1 MNTHKKY
8 KTTRNIINAAAL
20 TLGMTLLVTFAGAQ
34 EVAGGGANKDDH
46 AYKGGMRE
54 MPRIKEA
61 GVVTVKGNE
70 NWDDT
75 LGFGKDSDMAEMMTL
90 MMVGGS
96 GMEHMKM
103 PGMRPGMKMD
113 AKAMQNMKG
122 MKSGMKGVAM
132 DAQGLP
138 VSVALAQNPPAMGEN
153 TLDVVVKDSGGK
165 PVTGLKLMATVA
177 MTSMDMGIERPKA
190 VEGKDGHYSV
200 PVTFSMKG
208 PWRVTLLNDGKADKA
223 HSVHTALDFNVDGK
237 TKWKMTGAQ
246 DTAQPD
252 TAAGAAGAKTLDTT
266 AQAKPQADS
275 TRQAVDTP
283 ATLAPI
289 PAKTATAD
297 EKTTAKAVDD
307 KATKTG
313 DTPAAQDTA
322 KPAPDKAAA
331 DPTPGYKVTLNT
343 PLKSVKVGKN
353 MLDVTVL
360 DADGKPVVGAKVTA
374 AVEMTSMD
382 MGVTRPKA
390 KEDKAGHYLA
400 EVTFS
405 MKGPWRVTMTVAPPK
420 QKPFTKAIDFNVP
433 K

>member
-1 MNTHKKY
+1 MNTV
-8 KTTRNIINAAAL
+8 AA
-20 TLGMTLLVTFAGAQ
+20 TLGMTLLVSFAGAQ
-34 EVAGGGANKDDH
+34 EVAGGGANKEDRV
-46 AYKGGMRE
+46 YKGAMRE

-61 GVVTVKGNE
+61 DVVTVKGNE
-70 NWDDT
+70 NWDNM

-113 AKAMQNMKG
+113 AKAMQGMKAGMKG
-122 MKSGMKGVAM
+122 MAM
-132 DAQGLP
+132 GAQGLP
-138 VSVALAQNPPAMGEN
+138 VSVTLAQNPPATGEN
-153 TLDVVVKDSGGK
+153 TLDVTVNDSDGK

-177 MTSMDMGIERPKA
+177 MTSMDMGTERPKA

-208 PWRVTLLNDGKADKA
+208 PWRVMLMNDGKADKT

-246 DTAQPD
+246 DAAQPATMDMAMPGIKTD
-252 TAAGAAGAKTLDTT
+252 TSKGAAGAKTPDAT
-266 AQAKPQADS
+266 AQARPQTDS
-275 TRQAVDTP
+275 AKQAADTP
-283 ATLAPI
+283 AAPT
-289 PAKTATAD
+289 PTPVKTAA
-297 EKTTAKAVDD
+297 ADD
-307 KATKTG
+307 KAMPKAE

-331 DPTPGYKVTLNT
+331 DPTSGYKVLLNT

-353 MLDVTVL
+353 ILDVTVL

-382 MGVTRPKA
+382 MGVTKPKA
-390 KEDKAGHYLA
+390 QEGKDGHYLS

-420 QKPFTKAIDFNVP
+420 QKPFTKAINFNVP